1 MEMSGSSS
9 GLLLLLLLGF
19 LNVSLIYATS
29 DSIYSDFVHCLSN
42 HSSPSLQASSI
53 VYAQTNSSFTT
64 VLQSYIRNTRF
75 ITSSTPKPLI
85 IVTPTDESQV
95 SAAVICSRDMG
106 IQVRIRSGGH
116 DYDGLS
122 YTSDVPFFILDM
134 FNLRSIN
141 VNINDETAWIQAGAT
156 LGELYYRIWEKSR
169 VHGFPA
175 GICPNVGVGG
185 HLSGAGYGNMVRK
198 YGLSVDH
205 IVDAKIVNVNGTVLD
220 RNSMGEDL
228 FWAIRGGGGASFGV
242 ILSYKVKLVRVPE
255 IVTVFWVEKTLAEK
269 ATDILYQW
277 QHITDKID
285 DDLFMRLLVQPI
297 TVKSQKTVRITFIG
311 MFLGDSTRLMSV
323 MNKDFPELGLKKV
336 DCKEMN
342 WIESVLYWANF
353 HNGTSV
359 DVLLNRTYSAA
370 FLKRKSD
377 YVQKPISKTDLEGLW
392 KKLIEL
398 GKPGMVFNSYGGR
411 MNEIPASETPFP
423 HRAGN
428 IFKIQYSVTWHEEGA
443 EADKEYVNLIRQL
456 YSYMTP
462 FVSNSP
468 RGAYLNYRDIDIGI
482 NHNGKDR
489 YQEGKVYGDKYFL
502 NNFERLVKVKT
513 AVDPQDFFR
522 YEQSVPPLP

>member
-1 MEMSGSSS
+1 
-9 GLLLLLLLGF
+9 
-19 LNVSLIYATS
+19 
-29 DSIYSDFVHCLSN
+29 
-42 HSSPSLQASSI
+42 
-53 VYAQTNSSFTT
+53 
-64 VLQSYIRNTRF
+64 
-75 ITSSTPKPLI
+75 
-85 IVTPTDESQV
+85 
-95 SAAVICSRDMG
+95 
-106 IQVRIRSGGH
+106 
-116 DYDGLS
+116 
-122 YTSDVPFFILDM
+122 M

-141 VNINDETAWIQAGAT
+141 VNINDEIAWVQAGAT

-175 GICPNVGVGG
+175 GICPTVGVGG
-185 HLSGAGYGNMVRK
+185 HLSGGGYGNMLRK

-205 IVDAKIVNVNGTVLD
+205 IVDAKMVNVNGTILD

-242 ILSYKVKLVRVPE
+242 ILSYKVKLVGVPE
-255 IVTVFWVEKTLAEK
+255 IVTVFRVEKTLAEN

-297 TVKSQKTVRITFIG
+297 TVKSDKGATKAKKSQKTVRITFIG

-323 MNKDFPELGLKKV
+323 MNKDFPELGITKE

-342 WIESVLYWANF
+342 WIESVLFWANF
-353 HNGTSV
+353 DNKTSV
-359 DVLLNRTYSAA
+359 DVLLNRTSASN

-377 YVQKPISKTDLEGLW
+377 YVQTPISKNDLEGLW

-428 IFKIQYSVTWHEEGA
+428 IFKIQYSVNWHEEGA
-443 EADKEYVNLIRQL
+443 EADKKYLNLIREL

-468 RGAYLNYRDIDIGI
+468 RASYLNYRDIDIGI
-482 NHNGKDR
+482 NHNGKDS
-489 YQEGKVYGDKYFL
+489 YQEGKVYGHKYFL

-522 YEQSVPPLP
+522 YEQSIPPLSYSGEIDRQRAPSARSLLDYRNNFWFLIIQVVL